1 MPVKL
6 TSTHYRIVGITVL
19 VAAVS
24 LGIAIKYFS
33 RAFPEASIDFRVS
46 RTDSESIAASFLA
59 ARHLDGRGYRHAAA
73 FDYDDDSKLYLER
86 TLGLERMNQLT
97 SGPIHLWRWS
107 HRWFKPQQIEEF
119 RVDVTPQGT
128 VAAFAREIAETAP
141 GASLDQT
148 QARLVAETFLRDA
161 MQRNL
166 DDLEFMEASSQK
178 RPARVDHTFTW
189 KQKSVDLGDGS
200 LRVEVEVS
208 GDQVGGYREYVK
220 VPEQWQ
226 RDYEKLRSR
235 NVSADLVD
243 EAFWVL
249 LSVAM
254 LGFLILRL
262 RDRDVPLRTAAGF
275 GTVAIVLYFLSQVN
289 TFSLA
294 QFDYRTTDSYTSF
307 VASYFT
313 GSLLKALG
321 LGALIFLVVA
331 AAEPMYREGFP
342 GQMSLRRYLS
352 WNGLRTRSFFVANI
366 VGIGLTFFFFAYQA
380 VFYVVANKLGAWAP
394 SDINFSNDLNTR
406 IPWVGVLFTGFIP
419 AVTEEMQFRAFAI
432 PFLKKIL
439 GSWPLAIVLAAFNWG
454 FLHSLYPNQPF
465 FIRGLE
471 VGAGGIIMGL
481 VMMRFGIVATLIW
494 HYSVDALYTAF
505 ILLRSSNHYLMVSG
519 GATAGI
525 MLVPLLLGLVAYWRT
540 GTFTEEESLTNAQ
553 EGMVREQRSAP
564 PPEQE
569 APLAYR
575 PLSRKRFMM
584 AAAITGACVLVALIP
599 AYEFGDGI
607 KVRTTRPDAL
617 RAADQYLAQRA
628 VEPGTFHRVAW
639 LDENVDP
646 SVLRYLLERRSLKES
661 DQIYRQATAPL
672 LWEVR
677 YFRPLQKEEYLV
689 FVDAQTG
696 KVFDYQHEVDEDS
709 PGASLASEDARKL
722 AEQAIEERGY
732 TPTDFKLVDSTS
744 NKRKEREDYK
754 FTWKANAGDRRNVG
768 GAEYRL
774 DVDIAGSQVVG
785 FRRFFKL
792 PEDWERAH
800 NATRLPNVVLSVLGY
815 LLLAGL
821 VCGVLI
827 VFVQQVRSHQIPW
840 RPAAWVGVA
849 VFVLMALSQLNGL
862 LPAMDRV
869 YPTSIPLSAYH
880 LMVVIELIIA
890 PLLAGML
897 AWLLVGLAASL
908 YPDAWR
914 ILRASARRIWSLDAT
929 MAVAITIAV
938 AAAIHQVNAVL
949 TVRLHAYAPVSL
961 ELVPGGLDSLGPG
974 AGAWLGALL
983 VGILLPAVASVLI
996 WIVRQGWRMRS
1007 WWLWAGALLVIVRM
1021 GPSGAHSLPQ
1031 FATGSAMSALP
1042 ALAILAL
1049 VAFIYRDNVAAYVG
1063 AVFAVEVTDPLVAL
1077 ISQPVAFYRWQGVLL
1092 AVLSAAFLW
1101 WLLAPGGKPPVRA
1114 AAADDEELPI
1124 AD

>member
-6 TSTHYRIVGITVL
+6 TSTHYRIIGVTV
-19 VAAVS
+19 VAAAVS
-24 LGIAIKYFS
+24 LGVAIKYFS
-33 RAFPEASIDFRVS
+33 RAFPEASIDFKVS
-46 RTDSESIAASFLA
+46 RNDSESIAAGFLA
-59 ARHLDGRGYRHAAA
+59 ARHLDVRGYRHAAA

-97 SGPIHLWRWS
+97 GGPIHLWRWS
-107 HRWFKPQQIEEF
+107 HRWFKSQQIEEL

-141 GASLDQT
+141 GASLEQG
-148 QARLVAETFLRDA
+148 QARAVAETFLRGA

-166 DDLEFMEASSQK
+166 EDLEFVEAASQK

-189 KQKSVDLGDGS
+189 KQKSVNLGDGS

-235 NVSADLVD
+235 NISAQLVD
-243 EAFWVL
+243 ESLWIL
-249 LSVAM
+249 LCAAA

-262 RDRDVPLRTAAGF
+262 RDHDVPLRTAAGF
-275 GTVAIVLYFLSQVN
+275 GAVAIVLYFLSQVN

-294 QFDYRTTDSYTSF
+294 QFDYLTKDSYTSF
-307 VASYFT
+307 LANYFT

-321 LGALIFLVVA
+321 VGAFVFLVVA

-342 GQMSLRRYLS
+342 RQMSLRRYLS
-352 WNGLRTRSFFVANI
+352 WNGVRTRSFLIANI

-380 VFYVVANKLGAWAP
+380 VFYLVANKLGAWAP
-394 SDINFSNDLNTR
+394 SDVNFSNDLNTR
-406 IPWVGVLFTGFIP
+406 IPWVGVLFIGFFP

-454 FLHSLYPNQPF
+454 FLHSAYPNQPF

-471 VGAGGIIMGL
+471 VGVGGIIMGL

-525 MLVPLLLGLVAYWRT
+525 MLVPLLVALLAYWRT
-540 GTFTEEESLTNAQ
+540 GTFTDEESLTNAH
-553 EGMVREQRSAP
+553 EGVARETRPAP

-569 APLAYR
+569 ATLAYR
-575 PLSRKRFMM
+575 PLSRKRFVA
-584 AAAITGACVLVALIP
+584 AAAITAACVLIALIP

-607 KVRTTRPDAL
+607 KVKTTRADAL
-617 RAADQYLAQRA
+617 HTADDFLAKRS
-628 VEPGTFHRVAW
+628 VEPGTFQRAAW

-646 SVLRYLLERRSLKES
+646 SALRYLLERRSLKDS

-677 YFRPLQKEEYLV
+677 YLRPLQKEEYLV

-696 KVFDYQHEVDEDS
+696 RVFDHQHEVDEDA

-722 AEQAIEERGY
+722 AEQAMQERGY
-732 TPTDFKLVDSTS
+732 TPTDFKLVDSRS
-744 NKRKEREDYK
+744 NKRKAREDYAFIWRAK
-754 FTWKANAGDRRNVG
+754 PGDQRNVD

-774 DVDIAGSQVVG
+774 EVEIAGDQVVG

-800 NATRLPNVVLSVLGY
+800 SAERLPNVILSVLGY
-815 LLLAGL
+815 VLLAGL
-821 VCGVLI
+821 ACGVLI

-840 RPAAWVGVA
+840 RPAAWVGSA
-849 VFVLMALSQLNGL
+849 VFILTGLWQLNSL

-869 YPTSIPLSAYH
+869 YPTSISLSAYH
-880 LMVVIELIIA
+880 LMMAIELIIV
-890 PLLAGML
+890 PLLAGL
-897 AWLLVGLAASL
+897 LVWPLVGLAASL

-914 ILRASARRIWSLDAT
+914 ILRASARRMWSLDAA
-929 MAVAITIAV
+929 MAVALTIAV
-938 AAAIHQVNAVL
+938 AAAIHQLSALL
-949 TVRLHAYAPVSL
+949 TVRLHAYAPVSI
-961 ELVPGGLDSLGPG
+961 ELVPGGLDSLVPG

-983 VGILLPAVASVLI
+983 GGILIPAGAAVLI
-996 WIVRQGWRMRS
+996 WIVRRGWSARS
-1007 WWLWAGALLVIVRM
+1007 WWLWAGALPVIVRL
-1021 GPSGAHSLPQ
+1021 GPSEAHSLPQ
-1031 FATGSAMSALP
+1031 FATGWAMSALP

-1049 VAFIYRDNVAAYVG
+1049 VAFIFRDNIAAYVG
-1063 AVFAVEVTDPLVAL
+1063 TVFAVEVTDPLVSL
-1077 ISQPVAFYRWQGVLL
+1077 ISQPVAFYRWQGALL

-1101 WLLAPGGKPPVRA
+1101 WLLAPGGKTQA
-1114 AAADDEELPI
+1114 QTES
-1124 AD
+1124 

>member
-6 TSTHYRIVGITVL
+6 TSTHYRIIVITVL
-19 VAAVS
+19 IAAVS
-24 LGIAIKYFS
+24 LGVAIKYFS

-46 RTDSESIAASFLA
+46 RTDSESIAAGFLA
-59 ARHLDGRGYRHAAA
+59 ARHLDVRGYRHAAV

-97 SGPIHLWRWS
+97 GGPIHLWRWS

-128 VAAFAREIAETAP
+128 VAAFAREMAETAP
-141 GASLDQT
+141 GASLDQA
-148 QARLVAETFLRDA
+148 QARAVAETFLRDA
-161 MQRNL
+161 MQRDLNDL
-166 DDLEFMEASSQK
+166 DFVEAVSQN

-208 GDQVGGYREYVK
+208 GDHVGGYREYVK
-220 VPEQWQ
+220 IPEQWQ

-243 EAFWVL
+243 EAFWIL
-249 LSVAM
+249 LCVAM

-275 GTVAIVLYFLSQVN
+275 GAVAIVLYFLSQLN

-307 VASYFT
+307 GASYFM

-342 GQMSLRRYLS
+342 RQMSLRRYLS
-352 WNGLRTRSFFVANI
+352 WNGVRTRSFFIANI

-471 VGAGGIIMGL
+471 VGVGGIIMGL
-481 VMMRFGIVATLIW
+481 VMMRFGIMATLIW

-525 MLVPLLLGLVAYWRT
+525 MLVPLLLALVAYWRT
-540 GTFTEEESLTNAQ
+540 GTFTEEESNAQ
-553 EGMVREQRSAP
+553 EGIARERRAAP
-564 PPEQE
+564 PPEKE
-569 APLAYR
+569 APLAYQ
-575 PLSRKRFMM
+575 PLSRKRFI
-584 AAAITGACVLVALIP
+584 AAVVITAACVLVALIP

-617 RAADQYLAQRA
+617 RTADEFLAQRGMS
-628 VEPGTFHRVAW
+628 PGSFHRVAW
-639 LDENVDP
+639 LEENVDP
-646 SVLRYLLERRSLKES
+646 SALRYLLERRSLRDS

-677 YFRPLQKEEYLV
+677 YFHPLQKEEYLV

-696 KVFDYQHEVDEDS
+696 KVFEHQHEVDEDT
-709 PGASLASEDARKL
+709 PGAALAPEDAHKL
-722 AEQAIEERGY
+722 AERAMQERGY
-732 TPTDFKLVDSTS
+732 TPTDFNLVDSTT
-744 NKRKEREDYK
+744 NKRKAREDYA
-754 FTWKANAGDRRNVG
+754 FTWKANSGDPRNVG

-774 DVDIAGSQVVG
+774 EVNIAGDQVVS

-800 NATRLPNVVLSVLGY
+800 SAKRLPNVILSVLGY
-815 LLLAGL
+815 LLLAGM
-821 VCGVLI
+821 VCGALI
-827 VFVQQVRSHQIPW
+827 VFIQQVRSHQIPW
-840 RPAAWVGVA
+840 RPAAWVGSA
-849 VFVLMALSQLNGL
+849 VFVLAGLSQLNSL
-862 LPAMDRV
+862 LPAVDRV
-869 YPTSIPLSAYH
+869 YPTSIPLSVYH
-880 LMVVIELIIA
+880 LIMVIELIIA
-890 PLLAGML
+890 PLLARML
-897 AWLLVGLAASL
+897 EWLLVGLAASL

-914 ILRASARRIWSLDAT
+914 IFRASARRIWSLDAT
-929 MAVAITIAV
+929 MAVALTIAA
-938 AAAIHQVNAVL
+938 AAAIHQLNALL
-949 TVRLHAYAPVSL
+949 TVRLHAYAPVPI
-961 ELVPGGLDSLGPG
+961 ELVPGGLDSLVPG
-974 AGAWLGALL
+974 AGAWFGALL
-983 VGILLPAVASVLI
+983 TGILVPSVAGVLI
-996 WIVRQGWRMRS
+996 WIVRRGWTTRS

-1021 GPSGAHSLPQ
+1021 GPAEAHSWPQ
-1031 FATGSAMSALP
+1031 FATGWAMSVLP
-1042 ALAILAL
+1042 ALAVLAL
-1049 VAFIYRDNVAAYVG
+1049 VAFIYRDNIVAYV
-1063 AVFAVEVTDPLVAL
+1063 ATVFCLQVTEPLVTL
-1077 ISQPVAFYRWQGVLL
+1077 ISQPVAFYRWQGALL

-1101 WLLAPGGKPPVRA
+1101 WLLAPGGKARA
-1114 AAADDEELPI
+1114 RAELPT

>member
-6 TSTHYRIVGITVL
+6 TSTHYRTIVTTVL

-24 LGIAIKYFS
+24 LGVAIKYFS
-33 RAFPEASIDFRVS
+33 RAFPESSIDFKVS

-59 ARHLDGRGYRHAAA
+59 ARHLDVRGYRHAAA

-107 HRWFKPQQIEEF
+107 HRWFKAQQIEEF

-128 VAAFAREIAETAP
+128 VAAFTREIAETAP
-141 GASLDQT
+141 GASLDQA
-148 QARLVAETFLRDA
+148 QARVLAETFLRDA
-161 MQRNL
+161 MQRSV
-166 DDLEFMEASSQK
+166 DDLEFVEAASQK

-200 LRVEVEVS
+200 LRVEVEVR

-235 NVSADLVD
+235 NFSADLVD
-243 EAFWVL
+243 EVFWVL

-275 GTVAIVLYFLSQVN
+275 GAVAIVLYFLSQVN
-289 TFSLA
+289 TFALA
-294 QFDYRTTDSYTSF
+294 QFDYATKDSYTSF
-307 VASYFT
+307 VANYFI
-313 GSLLKALG
+313 GSFLKALG

-342 GQMSLRRYLS
+342 SQMSLRRYLS
-352 WNGLRTRSFFVANI
+352 SNGVRTRSFLIANI

-380 VFYVVANKLGAWAP
+380 VFYVIANKLGAWAP

-471 VGAGGIIMGL
+471 VGVGGIIMGL

-505 ILLRSSNHYLMVSG
+505 LLLRSSNHYLMVSG
-519 GATAGI
+519 GITAGI
-525 MLVPLLLGLVAYWRT
+525 MLVPLLVALVARWRT
-540 GTFTEEESLTNAQ
+540 GTFTDEESLTNAH
-553 EGMVREQRSAP
+553 EGLVREPRPAP
-564 PPEQE
+564 VPEQE

-575 PLSRKRFMM
+575 PLSRKRFIV
-584 AAAITGACVLVALIP
+584 AAAITAACVLVALIP

-607 KVRTTRPDAL
+607 KVKTTRPDAL
-617 RAADQYLAQRA
+617 RTADQFLAQRG
-628 VEPGTFHRVAW
+628 VPTGSFQRVAW
-639 LDENVDP
+639 IEENVDP
-646 SVLRYLLERRSLKES
+646 LSLRYLLERRALKES

-696 KVFDYQHEVDEDS
+696 KVFEHQHEVDEDA
-709 PGASLASEDARKL
+709 PGAALAQEDARKL
-722 AEQAIEERGY
+722 AEQAMQERGY

-744 NKRKEREDYK
+744 NKRKAREDYA
-754 FTWKANAGDRRNVG
+754 FTWKANPSDPRNVG
-768 GAEYRL
+768 SAEYRL
-774 DVDIAGSQVVG
+774 EADVAGDQVVS
-785 FRRFFKL
+785 FRRSFKL

-800 NATRLPNVVLSVLGY
+800 SATRLPNVILSVIGY
-815 LLLAGL
+815 LVLAGL
-821 VCGVLI
+821 VCGGLI
-827 VFVQQVRSHQIPW
+827 LFVQQLRRRAIPW

-849 VFVLMALSQLNGL
+849 VFVLTGLLQLNSL
-862 LPAMDRV
+862 LPAIDQG
-869 YPTSIPLSAYH
+869 YTTSIPLSAYH
-880 LMVVIELIIA
+880 LEKVIQLVIA
-890 PLLAGML
+890 PLVWGLL
-897 AWLLVGLAASL
+897 VWLLVGLATSL

-914 ILRASARRIWSLDAT
+914 ILRSSARRTWSLDAA
-929 MAVAITIAV
+929 MAVALTIAA
-938 AAAIHQVNAVL
+938 AAAIHQLNAVL
-949 TVRLHAYAPVSL
+949 TVRLHAYAPVSIA
-961 ELVPGGLDSLGPG
+961 LVPGGLDSLVPG
-974 AGAWLGALL
+974 AGGWLGAVLL
-983 VGILLPAVASVLI
+983 TILLPATAAVLI
-996 WIVRQGWRMRS
+996 WTVRRGWSTRS
-1007 WWLWAGALLVIVRM
+1007 WWLWVGALLVIVRM
-1021 GPSGAHSLPQ
+1021 GRADAHSLPQ
-1031 FATGSAMSALP
+1031 FATGWAMSALP
-1042 ALAILAL
+1042 GLAILAL
-1049 VAFIYRDNVAAYVG
+1049 VVFIYRDNIAAYLG
-1063 AVFAVEVTDPLVAL
+1063 SVFCLLVTEPLVTL

-1101 WLLAPGGKPPVRA
+1101 WLLAPGGKARA
-1114 AAADDEELPI
+1114 ATNDEELPI

>member
-6 TSTHYRIVGITVL
+6 TSTHYRIIVITVL

-24 LGIAIKYFS
+24 LGVAIKYFS
-33 RAFPEASIDFRVS
+33 RAFPESSIDFKVS
-46 RTDSESIAASFLA
+46 RADSESIAARFLA
-59 ARHLDGRGYRHAAA
+59 ARHLEPRGYQHAAA

-141 GASLDQT
+141 GASLDQA
-148 QARLVAETFLRDA
+148 QARVVAETFLRDA

-166 DDLEFMEASSQK
+166 DDFEFVEAASQK

-189 KQKSVDLGDGS
+189 KQKSVNLGDGS

-243 EAFWVL
+243 ETLWIL

-262 RDRDVPLRTAAGF
+262 RDRDVPLRTATGF
-275 GTVAIVLYFLSQVN
+275 GAVAVVLYFLSQVN

-294 QFDYRTTDSYTSF
+294 QFDYQTKDSYTSF
-307 VASYFT
+307 VASYFM

-342 GQMSLRRYLS
+342 CQMSLRRYLS
-352 WNGLRTRSFFVANI
+352 WTGIRTRSFLIANI

-471 VGAGGIIMGL
+471 VGVGGIIMGL
-481 VMMRFGIVATLIW
+481 VMMRFGIVATMIW

-505 ILLRSSNHYLMVSG
+505 LLLRSSNHYLMVSG

-525 MLVPLLLGLVAYWRT
+525 MLVPLLVALVAYWRT
-540 GTFTEEESLTNAQ
+540 GTFTEEESLTNAH
-553 EGMVREQRSAP
+553 EGVARESRPAP
-564 PPEQE
+564 PREE
-569 APLAYR
+569 ETPLGYR
-575 PLSRKRFMM
+575 PLSRKRFIV
-584 AAAITGACVLVALIP
+584 AAAITAACVLVALIP

-607 KVRTTRPDAL
+607 KVKTTRADAL
-617 RAADQYLAQRA
+617 RTAEAFLAQRGFA
-628 VEPGTFHRVAW
+628 SGSFQRVAW
-639 LDENVDP
+639 IEENVDP
-646 SVLRYLLERRSLKES
+646 MPLRYLLEHRSLRES

-696 KVFDYQHEVDEDS
+696 KVFDHQHEVDEDA
-709 PGASLASEDARKL
+709 PGASLSQEDARKL
-722 AEQAIEERGY
+722 AEQAMQERGY
-732 TPTDFKLVDSTS
+732 SPTDFKLVDSTS
-744 NKRKEREDYK
+744 NKRKAREDYD
-754 FTWKANAGDRRNVG
+754 FIWKANPGDPRNVG

-774 DVDIAGSQVVG
+774 EVEIAGDQVVG

-792 PEDWERAH
+792 PEDWERTHGAK
-800 NATRLPNVVLSVLGY
+800 RLPNVMLSVLGY
-815 LLLAGL
+815 LLVAALA
-821 VCGVLI
+821 CGGLI

-849 VFVLMALSQLNGL
+849 AFVVMGLSQLNTL
-862 LPAMDRV
+862 LPAVDRV
-869 YPTSIPLSAYH
+869 YSTSIPLSAYH
-880 LMVVIELIIA
+880 LAIVIESIIV
-890 PLLAGML
+890 PLVLGL
-897 AWLLVGLAASL
+897 LVWLLVGLAASL

-914 ILRASARRIWSLDAT
+914 ILRASARRIWSLDAA
-929 MAVAITIAV
+929 MAVAMTIAV
-938 AAAIHQVNAVL
+938 AAAIHQLNALVS
-949 TVRLHAYAPVSL
+949 VYLHAYAPVSI
-961 ELVPGGLDSLGPG
+961 ELVPGGLDSLVPG
-974 AGAWLGALL
+974 AGAWLGAVLSC
-983 VGILLPAVASVLI
+983 IFASAAAAVLI
-996 WIVRQGWRMRS
+996 WIVRRGWSTRS
-1007 WWLWAGALLVIVRM
+1007 WWLWVGALLVIVRL
-1021 GPSGAHSLPQ
+1021 GPADAHSLPQ
-1031 FATGSAMSALP
+1031 FATGWAMSALP
-1042 ALAILAL
+1042 ALAVLAL
-1049 VAFIYRDNVAAYVG
+1049 VAFIYRDNIAAYV
-1063 AVFAVEVTDPLVAL
+1063 AVVFSVHVTDPLVGL
-1077 ISQPVAFYRWQGVLL
+1077 ISQPVAFYRWQGILL

-1101 WLLAPGGKPPVRA
+1101 WLLAPGGRA
-1114 AAADDEELPI
+1114 RAELPI
-1124 AD
+1124 DELRRVEG